1 MIKFIKY
8 ALSFIGGFFIVC
20 GDVAAHPEDGLVT
33 AKNQFVEANGVKFS
47 YRKFGKESAV
57 PLVFLQHFTGTNDYW
72 DPQLI
77 DRIAKERTVIVFDY
91 RGVGLSTGQV
101 ADNVDQMTQDTYAF
115 IKALGYQKVD
125 VFGFSLGGII
135 AQELAAAHP
144 ELLRKVILA
153 GTSNK
158 GGGDHLIQVLTEA
171 FAQKDIPDP
180 RVYLFFTPSQKS
192 QSAGIDFVKRS
203 AQRAER
209 DPESGKEIADAQ
221 AKAIITWANTPDAE
235 NKLLKSIKQPVLVMQ
250 GSHDKM
256 FDTEN
261 SYKISQALPNAQLIL
276 YPDSAHGSIFQY
288 APSAAATVNSFL
300 SE

>member
-1 MIKFIKY
+1 MMRFFKTS
-8 ALSFIGGFFIVC
+8 LSFIAGFFIVS
-20 GDVAAHPEDGLVT
+20 GDVAAQPQDSLIT
-33 AKNQFVEANGVKFS
+33 AKNEFVEAKGVKFS

-57 PLVFLQHFTGTNDYW
+57 PVIFLQHFTGTNDYW
-72 DPQLI
+72 DPAFV

-91 RGVGLSTGQV
+91 PGVGRSTGKV
-101 ADNVDQMTQDTYAF
+101 ADNVDQMTQDTTAF
-115 IKALGYQKVD
+115 IKALGYQRVD
-125 VFGFSLGGII
+125 ILGFSLGGFI

-144 ELLRKVILA
+144 ELVRKVILA

-158 GGGDHLIQVLTEA
+158 GGGEHLLQVLGEA

-180 RVYLFFTPSQKS
+180 RAYLFFTPSQKS
-192 QSAGIDFVKRS
+192 QDAGLEFIKRS
-203 AQRAER
+203 AQRADR
-209 DPESGKEIADAQ
+209 DPESGKDIADAQ

-235 NKLLKSIKQPVLVMQ
+235 NSLLKSIQQPVLVMQ

-261 SYKISQALPNAQLIL
+261 SYKIFQALPNAQLVL
-276 YPDSAHGSIFQY
+276 YPDAAHGSIFQY
-288 APSAAATVNSFL
+288 AKSAATAVNNFL

>member
-1 MIKFIKY
+1 MFKLLKIW
-8 ALSFIGGFFIVC
+8 LSFVVGFFIVS
-20 GDVAAHPEDGLVT
+20 GDAAASSEDNLVT
-33 AKNQFVEANGVKFS
+33 AKNQFIEGNGVKFS

-72 DPQLI
+72 DPELVNSV
-77 DRIAKERTVIVFDY
+77 AKKRTVIVVDY

-115 IKALGYQKVD
+115 IQALGYKKVD
-125 VFGFSLGGII
+125 VLGFSLGGFI

-158 GGGDHLIQVLTEA
+158 GGGDHLLQVLSEA
-171 FAQKDIPDP
+171 FSQKDIPDP
-180 RVYLFFTPSQKS
+180 RVYLFFTSSKESQN
-192 QSAGIDFVKRS
+192 AGLDFVKRS

-209 DPESGKEIADAQ
+209 DPDSGKEIADAQ
-221 AKAIITWANTPDAE
+221 AKAIITWANTPDKE
-235 NKLLKSIKQPVLVMQ
+235 NALLKSIKQPVLVIQ
-250 GSHDKM
+250 GSNDKM

-261 SYKISQALPNAQLIL
+261 SYKMFQALPNAQLVL

-288 APSAAATVNSFL
+288 APSAATAINSFL
-300 SE
+300 DE